1 MIDTSGLAVFGE
13 TNVNDTS
20 SIYTY
25 SNVMTL
31 DLMSELAK
39 NDERFD
45 NINQA
50 DVLNLALMVLDGFIT
65 SKKESSKSKLCEFAN
80 DREEF
85 KIFALNTINYCRFV
99 NKGYNSTID
108 EFIQARSD

>member
-1 MIDTSGLAVFGE
+1 MNGLAVFGE
-13 TNVNDTS
+13 TSVNTTD

-25 SNVMTL
+25 SNVMSL
-31 DLMSELAK
+31 DLMTELAK
-39 NDERFD
+39 HDERFLD
-45 NINQA
+45 INQA

-65 SKKESSKSKLCEFAN
+65 SKEQSSKKKLIEFVN

-85 KIFALNTINYCRFV
+85 QDFALSTINYCRFV

-108 EFIQARSD
+108 EFINQRSD